1 MSCIKLEKSMKVSS
15 SDACHSTYAG
25 RDGAAIILYQQACD
39 AAPLDASP
47 WSNLSAAQYELG
59 DYAASMEA
67 GDKALELLE
76 DDVKKHKIMPRKAKS
91 LEKNDL
97 LEASWCQPSCS

>member
-1 MSCIKLEKSMKVSS
+1 MSTSAPVSADDLCLAGNELHKARKV
-15 SDACHSTYAG
+15 DE
-25 RDGAAIILYQQACD
+25 AIILYQQACD